1 MAKAET
7 KFGTF
12 DELLSIATE
21 PMRPVLQR
29 LRAIIFEIDP
39 NAFEVVRL
47 GERSATFGVGP
58 SKMTEA
64 YAYVLPH
71 AKWVNLGF
79 YKGADLDDPDD
90 LLEGAGA
97 KLRHIKLN
105 SVVAADQPNIRA
117 MIKLALAE
125 RQQALGR

>member
-1 MAKAET
+1 MAKVDT

-12 DELLSIATE
+12 EQLLDLTTE
-21 PMRPVLQR
+21 PMRPVLKC
-29 LRAIIFEIDP
+29 LRAIIIEIDP

-64 YAYVLPH
+64 YAYILPH

-79 YKGADLDDPDD
+79 YKGADLDDPKN
-90 LLEGAGA
+90 LLEGTGA
-97 KLRHIKLN
+97 KLRHIKLQ
-105 SVVAADQPNIRA
+105 SVIEANQPDIHA
-117 MIKLALAE
+117 MIKKAFAE
-125 RQQALGR
+125 RKRALDR